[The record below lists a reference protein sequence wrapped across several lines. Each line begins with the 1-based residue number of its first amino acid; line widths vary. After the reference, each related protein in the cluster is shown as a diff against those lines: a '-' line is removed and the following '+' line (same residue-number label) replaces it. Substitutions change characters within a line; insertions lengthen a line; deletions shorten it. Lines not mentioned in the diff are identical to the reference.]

1 MGSSYSE
8 IIKKCEKEW
17 ACPDLM
23 ESVNKV
29 GGRKIP
35 FSSPSLNWETYGG
48 IPRDAMTEFYGFYSG
63 GKSTTAMDICKNAL
77 EIFLQEYND
86 EVAELQEKIAAG
98 KKEYKTVLSD
108 LQERGPKK
116 ILYADLEHSFD
127 RRWAATLGIT
137 NKDIDVM
144 QPPDIGAEKI
154 LERLEDLIT
163 SGEVGLLVLDSVPS
177 LVTEKEL
184 EKDYGERTVAPLAGL
199 MTDFC
204 RKINQLLMRYG
215 CTLLLINQQRVNM
228 NNPYVD
234 QVPAG
239 EAIKFYSSLV
249 MNFSLGS
256 PVDFLGNEIP
266 QKSEN
271 PAGYKIVVK
280 VKKQKSA
287 PFDRKLG
294 EYYLMTQSGL
304 RVDYEYA
311 NLAIQKYNI
320 IKKGGAWF
328 TICDPETKEPL
339 ETEDGG
345 IIKINGQAKVYDYLQ
360 ANPEYYEKLC
370 NFIVNDI
377 NKYGIEVEGFTDTD
391 DE

>member
-1 MGSSYSE
+1 MSTYSD

-17 ACPDLM
+17 VCPDLM

-48 IPRDAMTEFYGFYSG
+48 IPRDAMTEFYGFAGG

-77 EIFLQEYND
+77 ELFLREYND

-108 LQERGPKK
+108 LQDRGPKK

-144 QPPDIGAEKI
+144 QPPNIGAEKI

-184 EKDYGERTVAPLAGL
+184 EKDYGERTVAALAGL
-199 MTDFC
+199 MTEFC
-204 RKINQLLMRYG
+204 RKVNQLLMRYG

-228 NNPYVD
+228 NNPYAD

-239 EAIKFYSSLV
+239 EAIKFYSNLV
-249 MNFSLGS
+249 LNFSLGS

-280 VKKQKSA
+280 VKKQKAA

-294 EYYLMTQSGL
+294 EYYLMAQSGL
-304 RVDYEYA
+304 RVDYEFA
-311 NLAIQKYNI
+311 NLAIQKYGI

-328 TICDPETKEPL
+328 TICNPETKEPL
-339 ETEDGG
+339 ETEDGS
-345 IIKINGQAKVYDYLQ
+345 IVKINGQAKVYDYLQ
-360 ANPEYYEKLC
+360 ANPEYYESLC
-370 NFIVNDI
+370 NFIITDI
-377 NKYGIEVEGFTDTD
+377 NKNGIEVEGFVDSD